1 MENLATKRD
10 GLVEKKSDTSDRM
23 TSDDAIQQYQL
34 PKSNL
39 ANGIPNG
46 SSNDDG
52 NRNQACY
59 EEEIETAGRKSS
71 KG

>member
-1 MENLATKRD
+1 MENLATTRHNF
-10 GLVEKKSDTSDRM
+10 VEKKSDASDRM
-23 TSDDAIQQYQL
+23 PSDDAIMQHQL

-46 SSNDDG
+46 NSNDDG
-52 NRNQACY
+52 NRNQAYY

>member
-46 SSNDDG
+46 NSNDDG
-52 NRNQACY
+52 NRNQAY
-59 EEEIETAGRKSS
+59 FEEEIETAGRKSS